1 MVNLKE
7 RSLKEGNAQV
17 TPISAIIKRL
27 KRYKDYLNIPFV
39 EKLPRILDFMLD
51 NEFKQ
56 NIKKIYLFGS
66 YAYGRPHKDSD
77 LDFLIIIDD
86 DIIKHRREVATKI
99 TLKLWDERIIP
110 NDILVYND
118 DKFYGYTNPQG
129 IENIV
134 IKKGKLLYER
144 G

>member
-1 MVNLKE
+1 MVNSKE
-7 RSLKEGNAQV
+7 RPLKIRNTQI